1 LTHSKLSAS
10 WQGNTFCFVLLCCTL
25 FRVSKDYYDSIHAAS
40 MYSSWKTLL
49 QHRDPRVRAKMCNLI
64 GNLCKHSP
72 FFYVELERA
81 QIFPSLIKCCN
92 DTDRNTRK
100 FACFAIGNAAFHT
113 DLLYE
118 ALRPAIPF
126 LVHLLSND
134 LEEKTRANAAGALG
148 NLVRN
153 SNSLH
158 ADLLHFEAV
167 RCLISAIQTAP
178 SSTQKTALFSL
189 GNFCSYLEYK
199 VQLEDGLSIVLAQLS
214 LSDDA
219 VVQKYLDRIKKIVEI
234 APTK

>member
-1 LTHSKLSAS
+1 
-10 WQGNTFCFVLLCCTL
+10 
-25 FRVSKDYYDSIHAAS
+25 

-72 FFYVELERA
+72 FFYVEHFSSLLLFFFCCTRA

-134 LEEKTRANAAGALG
+134 LEEKTRANAAGGNFDTSPFQLCLLIAFSGALG

-219 VVQKYLDRIKKIVEI
+219 VVQKYLACSEI
-234 APTK
+234 TPLTASYAVYPFCC